1 MVAILYIRCKRFS
14 IPFQRILRYTFSIM
28 MKFLFYFILLPALLP
43 VVLIIWYVYS
53 QDKKEREPVGMVL
66 KVLIWGALFSLIDIP
81 VERLLQGVIQTYYP
95 GETVEYELAEN
106 LFGVACVEEITKW
119 LVLYIFVWK
128 SRNFDYKF
136 DGIVDAV
143 ASALGFAGLENII
156 YVCNYGTSVAVT
168 RALFA
173 IPGHAAFGIF
183 MGFFLSR
190 AKHFNLDR
198 NSFMSF
204 ICMILCLAVPVCIH
218 GTYDFLLS
226 PAAEAQNF
234 SGYFFILVICI
245 DIVSFLII
253 RHESHTDRRLYKG
266 WNSPFFFLNQ
276 SCMIRV

>member
-1 MVAILYIRCKRFS
+1 M
-14 IPFQRILRYTFSIM
+14 T
-28 MKFLFYFILLPALLP
+28 KFLFYFILLPALLP
-43 VVLIIWYVYS
+43 VALIIGYIFR
-53 QDKKEREPVGMVL
+53 QDKVEREPAGMVL
-66 KVLIWGALFSLIDIP
+66 KTMFFGALFSLADIP
-81 VERLLQGVIQTYYP
+81 AERALQGVIQSYFTSADLDYQ
-95 GETVEYELAEN
+95 LAEN
-106 LFGVACVEEITKW
+106 FLGVALVEELTKW

-128 SRNFDYKF
+128 SPDFDYKF
-136 DGIVDAV
+136 DGIVYGV
-143 ASALGFAGLENII
+143 ASSLGFAGLENII

-183 MGFFLSR
+183 MGFFLAR
-190 AKHFNLDR
+190 AKHFSLDG

-218 GTYDFLLS
+218 GAYDFLLS

-253 RHESHTDRRLYKG
+253 RHESHTDRRL
-266 WNSPFFFLNQ
+266 
-276 SCMIRV
+276 

>member
-14 IPFQRILRYTFSIM
+14 IPFNRILRYTFSIM

-106 LFGVACVEEITKW
+106 FFGVACVEEFTKW

-136 DGIVDAV
+136 DGIVYAV

-156 YVCNYGTSVAVT
+156 YVCNYGTSVAFS

-173 IPGHAAFGIF
+173 IPGHASFGIL
-183 MGFFLSR
+183 MGYFLSR
-190 AKHFNLDR
+190 AKHFELDG
-198 NSFMSF
+198 NGFLSTL
-204 ICMILCLAVPVCIH
+204 CMLLCLVCPICVH
-218 GTYDFLLS
+218 GAYDFLLS
-226 PAAEAQNF
+226 PAAEAQSF
-234 SGYFFILVICI
+234 SAYFLVLVIVI
-245 DIVSFLII
+245 DIVAFLIV
-253 RHESHTDRRLYKG
+253 RHESKTDRPL
-266 WNSPFFFLNQ
+266 
-276 SCMIRV
+276 